1 MSDENNDNMEKRGK
15 FYGIRIGSES
25 AKAGITFGSCLA
37 MIISYTAWKSIFW
50 AIIHGLLSWIY
61 VIYYIIKY

>member
-1 MSDENNDNMEKRGK
+1 MIIVGDEK
-15 FYGIRIGSES
+15 
-25 AKAGITFGSCLA
+25 AKGGFISSSVKTGITFGSCLA

-50 AIIHGLLSWIY
+50 AILHGIFSWVY